1 MLMTG
6 GGAAGAVGAD
16 DWRGAGGG
24 ELGGE
29 CGRSVIGAG
38 DDEAY

>member
-1 MLMTG
+1 MPVTG
-6 GGAAGAVGAD
+6 GVRAGAVGAG